1 VILDFGSMLMEE
13 LIFLYLLVFLLDF
26 AWHGLAFVGYF
37 MMSKWSQ
44 ERSVS
49 TPGAWIIWVHLGE
62 AL

>member
-1 VILDFGSMLMEE
+1 MLMEE
-13 LIFLYLLVFLLDF
+13 LIFLYLVFLLDF
-26 AWHGLAFVGYF
+26 AWHGLAFVGYL

-44 ERSVS
+44 ERSMS